1 MAPPLMLVGAGIS
14 AAGSIM
20 AGEAAMAAGRYSK
33 NIADRNETILD
44 NKADQSIALGELNVK
59 KFDKLFATQQAST
72 EAAYI
77 AAGVKMS
84 GTPMEIMEYNIAEA
98 ELEKM
103 NIMYDARMGSY
114 DFQQQAVLA
123 RMEGNM
129 AMFNARQARSSA
141 LIGAVGTMVG
151 AAGNFAL
158 AKQGAAN
165 AKALMT
171 TNAAYSTQMINA
183 QAKNNRILTEL
194 KSLNAKSLLELTTSN
209 QESLISTQIDN
220 SIKINRYPLGK
231 VSH

>member
-33 NIADRNETILD
+33 NIAERNATILD

-103 NIMYDARMGSY
+103 IADYLKKG
-114 DFQQQAVLA
+114 
-123 RMEGNM
+123 
-129 AMFNARQARSSA
+129 
-141 LIGAVGTMVG
+141 GTIKKLPP
-151 AAGNFAL
+151 AL
-158 AKQGAAN
+158 AKGMKPSDM
-165 AKALMT
+165 KAYEIGKMGVVKSMKMKEVREFVDLY
-171 TNAAYSTQMINA
+171 NRHFLLNYKAEELV
-183 QAKNNRILTEL
+183 NNEI
-194 KSLNAKSLLELTTSN
+194 
-209 QESLISTQIDN
+209 
-220 SIKINRYPLGK
+220 
-231 VSH
+231 